1 MPQGGRALHLRVG
14 LLVLAGLGLAVGFIL
29 YLSAGRFTARQMI
42 FETYITESVAGL
54 DIGAPVRFRGVR
66 IGRVSEIALAT
77 AVYGRSTGG
86 STDAAN
92 RLVLIRFAVDPD
104 RYGEGADVAGAVA
117 AGLRVRIASQG
128 VTGISYLE
136 VDFVGD
142 PARAPPIEV
151 PWTPRY
157 PVIPSVPSTI
167 TQVTSAA
174 ERVMTRLADIDVQ
187 ALILSATALLDELR
201 ALAQGD
207 GDLAV
212 TLREAAQA
220 MRLLREGLQD
230 ANLGETVQELRRAAA
245 QLGAAGQSA
254 EALLASPEVANAA
267 RNIGQ
272 AAAELRTAIAG
283 LPAVIQS
290 LELSLRAI
298 RGTTR
303 DAQADLAPLLRD
315 LRATAASLRDTAE
328 ALRRSPSQT
337 LLGAP
342 PPPPRERP

>member
-104 RYGEGADVAGAVA
+104 RYGEGAEVAGAVA

-207 GDLAV
+207 GDLAL

-220 MRLLREGLQD
+220 MRALHEGC
-230 ANLGETVQELRRAAA
+230 GMRI
-245 QLGAAGQSA
+245 
-254 EALLASPEVANAA
+254 SPTPSRSCAKPPRSWV
-267 RNIGQ
+267 
-272 AAAELRTAIAG
+272 
-283 LPAVIQS
+283 P
-290 LELSLRAI
+290 
-298 RGTTR
+298 RGSPPKR
-303 DAQADLAPLLRD
+303 CWHR
-315 LRATAASLRDTAE
+315 
-328 ALRRSPSQT
+328 RRSRPPPAISARRPPSC
-337 LLGAP
+337 AP
-342 PPPPRERP
+342 PSPGCPP